1 MKFTDASMVPPDLQQ
16 PLSNFLLSL
25 ADDEFILGY
34 WDSEWTGVAP
44 TLEEDVAC
52 SSIAQ
57 DEIGH
62 ARLFYQEVAALNGS
76 VPDQVAYNRTL
87 SEYRQVQ
94 LVERRRGNWA
104 FTCARRFF
112 YETADQVRLDS
123 LTTST
128 YLPLVEA
135 IGKIQREEVYHQMHS
150 STWLDRLATGTP
162 TAYQLLTEAL
172 QQLWPD
178 AMGIF
183 EPFQNEDI
191 LLADGILPV
200 PSATLEQRWLSSIVP
215 VFERLRL
222 PLPIKKVAPS
232 EESSEAVY
240 QPTIAARLGGRQGQH
255 SADFADLW
263 DQMTMVS
270 RMDPQASW

>member
-1 MKFTDASMVPPDLQQ
+1 MEFSDASMVPPDLQQ

-62 ARLFYQEVAALNGS
+62 ARLLYQEVAALTGS
-76 VPDQVAYNRTL
+76 TPDQVAYDRTL

-104 FTCARRFF
+104 FTCARRYL
-112 YETADQVRLDS
+112 YETADQVRLAS

-128 YLPLVEA
+128 YRPLVEA
-135 IGKIQREEVYHQMHS
+135 IGKIEREEVYHQMHS
-150 STWLDRLATGTP
+150 TAWLNRLANGTP

-172 QQLWPD
+172 RQLWPD
-178 AMGIF
+178 ALGIF
-183 EPFQNEDI
+183 EPFENEDV
-191 LLADGILPV
+191 LLRAGILPV
-200 PSATLEQRWLSSIVP
+200 PSAVLEQRWLGDIVP

-222 PLPIKKVAPS
+222 PLPIKK
-232 EESSEAVY
+232 ESPAVDSPALY
-240 QPTIAARLGGRQGQH
+240 IPTIVARTGGRRGQH
-255 SADFADLW
+255 SADFTDLW
-263 DQMTMVS
+263 NQMTMVS
-270 RMDPQASW
+270 RMEPGASW

>member
-1 MKFTDASMVPPDLQQ
+1 MEFTDASMVPPDLQQ

-44 TLEEDVAC
+44 MLEEDVAC

-62 ARLFYQEVAALNGS
+62 ARLFYQEVAALTGS

-87 SEYRQVQ
+87 TEYRQVQ

-112 YETADQVRLDS
+112 YETADQVRLAS

-150 STWLDRLATGTP
+150 SVWLNRLATGTP
-162 TAYQLLTEAL
+162 TAYQMLTEAL

-178 AMGIF
+178 ALGLF

-191 LLADGILPV
+191 LLAAGILPV

-215 VFERLRL
+215 VFERLQL
-222 PLPIKKVAPS
+222 PLPITKGASS
-232 EESSEAVY
+232 EESSAAVY
-240 QPTIAARLGGRQGQH
+240 HPTIAAQLGGRQGQH

>member
-1 MKFTDASMVPPDLQQ
+1 MKFTDASMVPPDLKQ

-62 ARLFYQEVAALNGS
+62 ARLFYQEVAALTGS
-76 VPDQVAYNRTL
+76 TPDQVAYDRSL
-87 SEYRQVQ
+87 SEYRQMQ

-112 YETADQVRLDS
+112 YETSDQVRLAS

-128 YLPLVEA
+128 YRPLVEA
-135 IGKIQREEVYHQMHS
+135 IGKIEREEVYHQMHS
-150 STWLDRLATGTP
+150 IAWLNRLANGTP
-162 TAYQLLTEAL
+162 TAYKLLTESL

-178 AMGIF
+178 ALGIF
-183 EPFQNEDI
+183 EPFENEDI
-191 LLADGILPV
+191 LLGVGILPV
-200 PSATLEQRWLSSIVP
+200 PSSELEQRWLGEVVP
-215 VFERLRL
+215 VFERLQL
-222 PLPIKKVAPS
+222 PLPIKK
-232 EESSEAVY
+232 ESSSEDGAPAIY
-240 QPTIAARLGGRQGQH
+240 RPTIAARTGGRHGQH
-255 SADFADLW
+255 GADFTDLW

-270 RMDPQASW
+270 RMEPGAIW